1 MKTGQE
7 LINEAKE
14 KITEVTVEQARA
26 RHGHPGVVFY
36 DCREPNEYNLGRI
49 PGSVF
54 IPRGQMETTI
64 EGRVPRDQDVIIYC
78 ASGNRS
84 ALAAVTLHEMGYST
98 VSSLAGGFK
107 AWALSGNPV
116 EG

>member
-1 MKTGQE
+1 MKTGQD
-7 LINEAKE
+7 LIEEAKA
-14 KITEVTVEQARA
+14 KITQVTVDEARA
-26 RHGHPGVVFY
+26 RHGAPGVVFY

-54 IPRGQMETTI
+54 IPRGQMETSI
-64 EGRVPRDQDVIIYC
+64 EGRVPRDADVIIYC

-84 ALAAVTLHEMGYST
+84 ALAAVTLAEMGYGR
-98 VSSLAGGFK
+98 VSSMAGGFK